1 MIKVAES
8 KPKLMSVAELTEKV
22 KAGEKVELDC
32 GATVAVRKMNDQV
45 MMVTVEHE
53 KGLIGTEAKR
63 GGETLDY
70 PDKLEIMVKV
80 SNLPMLK
87 RLIGVVGKEWEGMS
101 EV

>member
-8 KPKLMSVAELTEKV
+8 KPKLMPVAELTEKV

-32 GATVAVRKMNDQV
+32 GATVQVKKLNAQV

-53 KGLIGTEAKR
+53 GGLAGTEAKR
-63 GGETLDY
+63 GRKTVDY